1 MSNRRKTAAVGLL
14 LAILAVAASPPREA
28 AAQAKPVKTDTLK
41 KARVDTSSKRIK
53 IKKDTTVRTAGGEV
67 CLPVECVTV
76 EPGMV
81 PANVVI
87 DREAYARESQRVLD
101 SIDAAANLQREIL
114 RIENRVAAERT
125 RAFFDSIARADADR
139 AAANLAMKRHLA
151 RGFYIGLAGGT
162 SMPQRAIR
170 NGYTSGWNTTVPFG
184 WDASDSPLGVRADL
198 AFDRLHGTELRDASY
213 SVVSSSGDVSIWS
226 LNVDGKLR
234 FRAPGA
240 PNRTHLY
247 VLGGVGAHKVT
258 DGIYGATGIDAGRSL
273 GFNSAKT
280 NFGWNVGAGMS
291 AQWGP
296 TELFI
301 ESRFFQV
308 KTNMAYHMNGG
319 VGTYASYTPIV
330 IGLQWF

>member
-1 MSNRRKTAAVGLL
+1 MSNRRKTAAIGVV
-14 LAILAVAASPPREA
+14 LAAFALAASPPRHA
-28 AAQAKPVKTDTLK
+28 AAQTTPAKTDTIK
-41 KARVDTSSKRIK
+41 KARVDTSAKRIK

-67 CLPVECVTV
+67 CLPVECVTI

-87 DREAYARESQRVLD
+87 DREAYAREAQRVLD
-101 SIDAAANLQREIL
+101 SIDAAAGLQREIL

-125 RAFFDSIARADADR
+125 RAFFDSIARVDAER
-139 AAANLAMKRHLA
+139 AAAQLAMKRHLA
-151 RGFYIGLAGGT
+151 RGFYIGVAGGT

-170 NGYTSGWNTTVPFG
+170 NGYTGGWNTTVPFG
-184 WDASDSPLGVRADL
+184 WDASDLPLGIRADF
-198 AFDRLHGTELRDASY
+198 AFDRLHGTQVRDAGY
-213 SVVSSSGDVSIWS
+213 AVIASSGDVSIWS
-226 LNVDGKLR
+226 LNLDGKLR

-240 PNRTHLY
+240 PGRTHLY

-258 DGIYGATGIDAGRSL
+258 DGIYGTSGVDAGRSL

-280 NFGWNVGAGMS
+280 NFGWNVGGGLS

-301 ESRFFQV
+301 ESRFFQI